1 MFTRLIADLARQLHD
16 QDLSVVEVA
25 ALHLLDQSGTMR
37 VTEVATALALSA
49 SAASRALDGLVKKE
63 LVDRTE
69 DPADRRAKVL
79 RLTTRGQSFVAHASM
94 ERAKLILAT
103 MEKYVPAA
111 VIRTMLRTMEIVK
124 LPHRD

>member
-16 QDLSVVEVA
+16 EDLSVVEVA
-25 ALHLLDQSGTMR
+25 ALHLIDQLGTMR

-49 SAASRALDGLVKKE
+49 SAASRALDGLVKKGF
-63 LVDRTE
+63 VDRAE

-79 RLTTRGQSFVAHASM
+79 RLTKRGEEFVAHASI

-103 MEKYVPAA
+103 MEKYVPPA
-111 VIRTMLRTMEIVK
+111 VIRTMIRTMEIVK
-124 LPHRD
+124 LPAKD